1 MQIKSSEK
9 IRSEL
14 SVFLRLINCL
24 NPTSHGRHWIESLA
38 KKWRMVPQDGIYKLQ
53 CGIMMELH
61 MDDFIE
67 RSVYFDSF
75 EFLYRRVL
83 LRYLKPG
90 GIFIDIGANVG
101 YYTLIANHEVGS
113 NGRVLS
119 FEPNPDTL
127 EKLKRNIS
135 LNSAMQVEVFEMALS
150 DADSE
155 VTLFC
160 PNDET
165 HGCASMVN
173 QGWDDASIHKVMARR
188 LDDVLPQEIDH
199 IDLIKMDVEGA
210 ELKVV
215 RGARRTISKY
225 RPTILLELSEKATK
239 SFGHDTLNVP
249 KLLLEYNPNYKMKFI
264 DTHTIKKTTLDEL
277 YRHNM
282 RNGNL
287 LMY

>member
-1 MQIKSSEK
+1 VCSSD
-9 IRSEL
+9 L
-14 SVFLRLINCL
+14 
-24 NPTSHGRHWIESLA
+24 
-38 KKWRMVPQDGIYKLQ
+38 
-53 CGIMMELH
+53 
-61 MDDFIE
+61 
-67 RSVYFDSF
+67 
-75 EFLYRRVL
+75 
-83 LRYLKPG
+83 
-90 GIFIDIGANVG
+90 
-101 YYTLIANHEVGS
+101 
-113 NGRVLS
+113 
-119 FEPNPDTL
+119 
-127 EKLKRNIS
+127 
-135 LNSAMQVEVFEMALS
+135 
-150 DADSE
+150 
-155 VTLFC
+155 
-160 PNDET
+160 
-165 HGCASMVN
+165 
-173 QGWDDASIHKVMARR
+173 SIHKVMARR